1 MLLNPS
7 IVVYGDSQSQNP
19 EPIPEQSPI
28 PRGSHS
34 MRMSWDR
41 EEGYMKVVI
50 GDATWYF
57 KELLGKAV
65 VIGTDADVGRIYLD
79 GTASI
84 NGETLTLG
92 RPANAEPHRI
102 VEGEELDNT
111 YNRCCYFRDQKRWR
125 LRDEK
130 KTAEHHA
137 YNVTHNLTRYDVGWK
152 DLESPD
158 LIRYVKSYTGDGWLS
173 WTASDPYA
181 HIYHQGWTVI
191 DEDNV
196 AHLYDPDEVYI

>member
-7 IVVYGDSQSQNP
+7 IVVYGDSQAQNP

-50 GDATWYF
+50 GDAVWYF

-65 VIGTDADVGRIYLD
+65 VTGTDADVGRIYID
-79 GTASI
+79 GMASI
-84 NGETLTLG
+84 NGETLTLY
-92 RPANAEPHRI
+92 RSPDAEPHK
-102 VEGEELDNT
+102 VVDGLELPNT
-111 YNRCCYFRDQKRWR
+111 FNRCCYFREQKVWR
-125 LRDEK
+125 LRDEE
-130 KTAEHHA
+130 KTARYHA
-137 YNVTHNLTRYDVGWK
+137 EGKDVH
-152 DLESPD
+152 SPD
-158 LIRYVKSYTGDGWLS
+158 VIRYVKSYVGDGWLS
-173 WTASDPYA
+173 WTARDPYA